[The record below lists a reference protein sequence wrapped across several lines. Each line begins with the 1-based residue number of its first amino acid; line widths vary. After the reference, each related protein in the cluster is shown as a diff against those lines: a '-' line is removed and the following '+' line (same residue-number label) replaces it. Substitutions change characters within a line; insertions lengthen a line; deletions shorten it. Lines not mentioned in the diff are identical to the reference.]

1 MGTRTQYHYKDP
13 DNRDF
18 ESSDFLP
25 YGTLNFSIEIN
36 SSRKPDD
43 TTQVDDEIF
52 EVKKNTTKHFKMKNK
67 NIKPGLDSDNIGS
80 NAAMQLKIFYQ
91 SQILCL
97 LNYLFLVAHTF
108 VNF

>member
-1 MGTRTQYHYKDP
+1 MGTQYHYKDP

-25 YGTLNFSIEIN
+25 YGTLNFSIEMN
-36 SSRKPDD
+36 SSRQLNNI
-43 TTQVDDEIF
+43 THVY
-52 EVKKNTTKHFKMKNK
+52 EVKKNTTKHFKMKNE
-67 NIKPGLDSDNIGS
+67 NIKPGLNSDNVGS
-80 NAAMQLKIFYQ
+80 NAAIQLKMFYQ